1 MRVIRKSAKFKR
13 EAKRLSKNRALVA
26 ELLAVVNMLAAD
38 IPLPQKYCDHP
49 LHNNWE
55 GCRDCHIR
63 PDVVLVYQ
71 KTADGIELLLLRVG
85 SHSEV
90 FG

>member
-63 PDVVLVYQ
+63 TQNCKLQTPNSKLFMPHGERKLWYN
-71 KTADGIELLLLRVG
+71 KST
-85 SHSEV
+85 
-90 FG
+90 